1 MPLSIPQGRVTP
13 EQFDA
18 ILASGYRRSGW
29 YFYRT
34 QCHEC
39 SACEPLRIE
48 VSQFMESRSMRR
60 ARKLGEEHLR
70 IEVAQPMLDED
81 RLRVFNLHRSVR
93 KLDHGDAAA
102 DAFEYSSFL
111 LESHCDGLEF
121 SFWHQENCCSQHHG
135 CGE

>member
-13 EQFDA
+13 DQFDA
-18 ILASGYRRSGW
+18 ILAAGYRRSGW

-48 VSQFMESRSMRR
+48 VEQFHESRSMRR
-60 ARKLGEEHLR
+60 VRKLGDEHLR
-70 IEVAQPMLDED
+70 LEIAQPMLDEE

-93 KLDHGDAAA
+93 KLDHVMLLLTRLNTVPSC
-102 DAFEYSSFL
+102 SSRIAMVLSLVF
-111 LESHCDGLEF
+111 GRKKN
-121 SFWHQENCCSQHHG
+121 WWR
-135 CGE
+135 